1 VQVGDL
7 VKIKSFY
14 KHAGRQAVVIRKNK
28 GSETFIKNNG
38 FDFFF
43 SVRFP
48 DTGEII
54 IITPSAVEVISE
66 AS

>member
-14 KHAGRQAVVIRKNK
+14 KHSGRQGVVIRKNK
-28 GSETFIKNNG
+28 GDETFIKNNG

-54 IITPSAVEVISE
+54 TITPSAVEVISE
-66 AS
+66 VS